1 MAHFAEIELKTD
13 PTGFT
18 TDQKWIVKRVVV
30 IGNDVPAGLTTL
42 GQNDMHEDG
51 ESYCKKLFNG
61 GNWKQTS
68 YNNSFRNKFAGR
80 GSVYDPTNDVFHNQQ
95 PFSSWTLDTTTWTWE
110 PPVAYPSIT
119 SVTVT
124 EDDGTVVENSYR
136 IEWSEANQEWIGYL
150 SGVQYEWNPTT
161 SQWDATGG

>member
-51 ESYCKKLFNG
+51 ELYCKKLFKG
-61 GNWKQTS
+61 GEWKQTS
-68 YNNSFRNKFAGR
+68 YNHSFRNRYAGR
-80 GSVYDPTNDVFHNQQ
+80 GSVYDAVNDVFYSQQ
-95 PFSSWTLDTTTWTWE
+95 PFASWTLNTENWIWE
-110 PPVAYPSIT
+110 APVVMPTMEQRQYTHS
-119 SVTVT
+119 
-124 EDDGTVVENSYR
+124 DGNPATYR
-136 IEWSEANQEWIGYL
+136 IEWSEANQKWIGF
-150 SGVQYEWNPTT
+150 GEEGAQFEWNPDTT
-161 SQWDATGG
+161 SWSAV